1 MSYEPTEPAS
11 PVDVHLGQGV
21 LFPLPKPPIVID
33 YARADGGPLTDE
45 DFARLQELAR
55 TASTL
60 PTPSGKVTI
69 RCR

>member
-1 MSYEPTEPAS
+1 MTTA
-11 PVDVHLGQGV
+11 PVQVHPDQGA

-33 YARADGGPLTDE
+33 YARADGGPLTDK
-45 DFARLQELAR
+45 DFDRLQEIAR

-60 PTPSGKVTI
+60 PVPPSGKVTI

>member
-1 MSYEPTEPAS
+1 MTNAPMGIHP
-11 PVDVHLGQGV
+11 GQGA

-45 DFARLQELAR
+45 DFARLQEIAR
-55 TASTL
+55 TAFAL
-60 PTPSGKVTI
+60 PVPPSGKVTI